1 MRIKEIIKEKGLT
14 IAEVAVRMGVSSP
27 SLSRAI
33 NSNTT
38 VEMLNR
44 IAVALDVPVS
54 SLLDVESNLYGVVIF
69 KFKTYKIDS
78 DQALKSFLKDY
89 NSSF

>member
-69 KFKTYKIDS
+69 KGKTYKIDS

-89 NSSF
+89 NSSI